1 LTQSCND
8 CHAVYDN
15 GADCESCF
23 HALLAYEN
31 ERPAA
36 FGAVHHITVA
46 TYYLQHPAGY
56 TREALDH
63 WREVIGRALGGATI
77 RELREFS
84 GKAFEGSKRVREP
97 GASPPDWWPS
107 RWPLTVQS
115 VFVPNTTPEVDDYVD
130 RAREWA
136 RSMIRALDAA
146 QSAAPAS
153 DTPRRAA
160 RR

>member
-1 LTQSCND
+1 MTQSCNY
-8 CHAVYDN
+8 CRAVYED

-23 HALLAYEN
+23 LALLAYEN

-56 TREALDH
+56 THEALGH
-63 WREVIGRALGGATI
+63 WREVIGRALGGASI

-97 GASPPDWWPS
+97 GASPPAWWPD
-107 RWPLTVQS
+107 RWPLSIQS
-115 VFVPNTTPEVDDYVD
+115 VFVPDTLPEVDDYVD

-136 RSMIRALDAA
+136 RATLRALDAA
-146 QSAAPAS
+146 EAAAPGS